1 MWLQLYTIKDITF
14 LRVADILRSMAISN
28 RLSTMGFLKEI
39 VGAKQINHYLLDGW
53 QQYSTLKSL
62 IKEPL
67 MLIDVR
73 TGCIL
78 EVNAPFERLF
88 GWSIKEIIGIPID
101 ELSFWYKATSK
112 YKIIQLIIKK
122 QAIRLTDIQLIT
134 KDGDTLTGELSARL
148 LSLNKGLAILATFE
162 YSHQLITAEPFLNGE
177 EKEISMAL
185 DPISDIVTVS
195 YLETGVYI
203 RTSESLRTLLNHDAN
218 ALDNKTEFDICIWTN
233 EAERTNFLAH
243 VKSEGPQLLETA
255 LYRAELGYM
264 PIKFMVDIFTIDNKD
279 YVMMVGHDVT
289 TWRRA
294 ERRAMHLAY
303 HDPLTNL
310 PNRTLLY
317 ERLKQ
322 QIKLVQRYGL
332 HAALLF
338 LDLDHFKN
346 INDSI
351 GHPIGDAVLKIV
363 TTRLKASI
371 RANDTVSRVGGDEF
385 IILLTRLEGGFDSVE
400 SQVLMTAER
409 VREILCEPML
419 VDGHRLQISTSIGV
433 TIIPEHGTNTS
444 ELVKRADI
452 ALYKAKELG
461 RNMIATFRSSMQSAV
476 VQRMRIEAKMR
487 QALQNKE
494 FKLCFH
500 PQVFSRTHEIIG
512 AEVLIRWVQG
522 KEVFSPEHFINIL
535 EETQLII
542 DVGEWVVFEACR
554 LYANLMSN
562 NKITLSDFKFCVN
575 VSPKQLQHEGFYSI
589 IERALTYYKIPQ
601 GAITLEVTEGIVIEE
616 TNRTVEKMN
625 ALKGLGVN
633 FAIDDFGTGYSSLS
647 YLKRLPIDMLKIDKA
662 FVDTITTDIHDAGI
676 VSAIITMANSLDFEV
691 IAEGVETVDQLS
703 ILEEKGCYLYQ
714 GYLFSKPLTFDSLKT
729 LLISQSSRQTL

>member
-1 MWLQLYTIKDITF
+1 
-14 LRVADILRSMAISN
+14 
-28 RLSTMGFLKEI
+28 MGFLKEAAS
-39 VGAKQINHYLLDGW
+39 VNQMNHYLLDGW
-53 QQYSTLKSL
+53 QQYSALKSL

-67 MLIDVR
+67 MLIDIR
-73 TGCIL
+73 TGCVI

-88 GWSIKEIIGIPID
+88 GWSIKEIMGVPID
-101 ELSFWYKATSK
+101 SLPFGQKTTSK
-112 YKIIQLIIKK
+112 QKIIQLIIKK

-134 KDGDTLTGELSARL
+134 KDGNTLTGELSARL
-148 LSLNKGLAILATFE
+148 LNLNRGLAILATFE
-162 YSHQLITAEPFLNGE
+162 YIHDLISIDSFLNSE
-177 EKEISMAL
+177 DKEISMAL
-185 DPISDIVTVS
+185 DPASDIVTIS
-195 YLETGVYI
+195 DLETAVYI
-203 RTSESLRTLLNHDAN
+203 RTSESLRSLLNCDKR
-218 ALDNKTEFDICIWTN
+218 ALENKTEFDICIWTN
-233 EAERTNFLAH
+233 EDERIRFLNC
-243 VKSEGPQLLETA
+243 VKEQGAQLLETA
-255 LYRAELGYM
+255 LYRSELGYM
-264 PIKFMVDIFTIDNKD
+264 PIKFMVDIFTVENKN

-322 QIKLVQRYGL
+322 QIKLVQRYDL

-385 IILLTRLEGGFDSVE
+385 IILLTRLEGDFNSVE
-400 SQVLMTAER
+400 NQVLLTAER
-409 VREILCEPML
+409 IREILCEPMS

-444 ELVKRADI
+444 ELIKRADI

-494 FKLCFH
+494 FQLCFH

-522 KEVFSPEHFINIL
+522 KEIFSPEHFIKIL
-535 EETQLII
+535 EETRLII
-542 DVGEWVVFEACR
+542 EVGEWVFFEACR
-554 LYANLMSN
+554 LYAKLISN
-562 NKITLSDFKFCVN
+562 KKIVLSDFKFCVN
-575 VSPKQLQHEGFYSI
+575 VSPKQLQHEGFYNLVD
-589 IERALTYYKIPQ
+589 RALTHYKIPA

-625 ALKGLGVN
+625 ALKKLGVN
-633 FAIDDFGTGYSSLS
+633 FALDDFGTGYSSLS

-691 IAEGVETVDQLS
+691 VAEGVETVDQLS

-714 GYLFSKPLTFDSLKT
+714 GYLFSKPLMFDSLKA
-729 LLISQSSRQTL
+729 LLISQSNRQTL

>member
-1 MWLQLYTIKDITF
+1 
-14 LRVADILRSMAISN
+14 
-28 RLSTMGFLKEI
+28 MGFLNDITER
-39 VGAKQINHYLLDGW
+39 KQFRRYILDAW

-67 MLIDVR
+67 ILIDVR
-73 TGCIL
+73 TGRI
-78 EVNAPFERLF
+78 VDINAAFERVL
-88 GWSIKEIIGIPID
+88 GWTMDQVVGTPIADLEIWKDPLRVKIINLVLKKRSIK
-101 ELSFWYKATSK
+101 
-112 YKIIQLIIKK
+112 
-122 QAIRLTDIQLIT
+122 LTDIQFYNM
-134 KDGDTLTGELSARL
+134 DGDVLTGELSAKVVRL
-148 LSLNKGLAILATFE
+148 NSGLAILATFFH
-162 YSHQLITAEPFLNGE
+162 SHNLLAVEQFFDVDEMEFSSAF
-177 EKEISMAL
+177 
-185 DPISDIVTVS
+185 DPIGDVVMISE
-195 YLETGVYI
+195 LESARYI
-203 RTSESLRTLLNHDAN
+203 KASESLRDVLGCDPSELLYKN
-218 ALDNKTEFDICIWTN
+218 EFDLGIW
-233 EAERTNFLAH
+233 ASVSERQVF
-243 VKSEGPQLLETA
+243 LETVKKEGA
-255 LYRAELGYM
+255 KLFEAAMYRPDLGYM
-264 PIKFMVDIFTIDNKD
+264 PIKFMVDVFTANGCS
-279 YVMMVGHDVT
+279 YVLMVGHDVT
-289 TWRRA
+289 SLRKA
-294 ERRAMHLAY
+294 ERRAIHLAY

-317 ERLKQ
+317 ERLDQ
-322 QIKLVQRYGL
+322 QIKLVQRYKL

-385 IILLTRLEGGFDSVE
+385 IILLARLEGDFNDVE
-400 SQVLMTAER
+400 RQVLITAER

-419 VDGHRLQISTSIGV
+419 IDAHRLQISTSIGV
-433 TIIPEHGTNTS
+433 TIIPEHGINTS
-444 ELVKRADI
+444 ELIKRADI

-500 PQVFSRTHEIIG
+500 PQVFSRTHEITG
-512 AEVLIRWVQG
+512 AEALIRWVQG
-522 KEVFSPEHFINIL
+522 KDIFSPEHFIDIL

-542 DVGEWVVFEACR
+542 EVGEWIILEACR
-554 LYANLMSN
+554 LYAKLMN
-562 NKITLSDFKFCVN
+562 NKAISLLDFKFCVN
-575 VSPKQLQHEGFYSI
+575 VSPRQLQHEGFYSL
-589 IERALTYYKIPQ
+589 IERAFKQYSIPKN
-601 GAITLEVTEGIVIEE
+601 AITLEVTEGIVIQK
-616 TNRTVEKMN
+616 TNSIIEKMC
-625 ALKGLGVN
+625 LLRELGVN

-647 YLKRLPIDMLKIDKA
+647 YLKKLPIDMLKIDKT

-691 IAEGVETVDQLS
+691 IAEGVETADQLS

-714 GYLFSKPLTFDSLKT
+714 GYLFSKPLAFDSLQA
-729 LLISQSSRQTL
+729 LLVAQSSRQI

>member
-1 MWLQLYTIKDITF
+1 
-14 LRVADILRSMAISN
+14 
-28 RLSTMGFLKEI
+28 MGFLKE
-39 VGAKQINHYLLDGW
+39 VAGARQVNHFLLDGW
-53 QQYSTLKSL
+53 QQYSALKSL

-67 MLIDVR
+67 MLIDIR
-73 TGCIL
+73 TGSVI

-88 GWSIKEIIGIPID
+88 GWSVKEIMGVPID
-101 ELSFWYKATSK
+101 DLSFWEKTTAK
-112 YKIIQLIIKK
+112 YKIIQLILKK
-122 QAIRLTDIQLIT
+122 QSIRLTDIELMT
-134 KDGDTLTGELSARL
+134 KDGSTLTGELSARL
-148 LSLNKGLAILATFE
+148 LNLNKGLAILATFE
-162 YSHQLITAEPFLNGE
+162 YSHELISIEPFFNGE
-177 EKEISMAL
+177 DKEISMAL
-185 DPISDIVTVS
+185 DPVSDIVTIS
-195 YLETGVYI
+195 DLETAVYI
-203 RTSESLRTLLNHDAN
+203 RTNDSLRMLLNCDKN
-218 ALDNKTEFDICIWTN
+218 ELENKTEFDVCIWAN
-233 EAERTNFLAH
+233 EEERTNFLAC
-243 VKSEGPQLLETA
+243 VKEGGPQLLETA

-264 PIKFMVDIFTIDNKD
+264 PIKFMVDIFTIEDKE

-322 QIKLVQRYGL
+322 QIKLIQRYDL

-363 TTRLKASI
+363 TTRLKATT
-371 RANDTVSRVGGDEF
+371 RTNDTVSRVGGDEF
-385 IILLTRLEGGFDSVE
+385 IILLTRLEGDFNSVE

-409 VREILCEPML
+409 IREILCEPML

-444 ELVKRADI
+444 ELIKRADI

-487 QALQNKE
+487 QALQNNE

-512 AEVLIRWVQG
+512 AEVLIRWMQG
-522 KEVFSPEHFINIL
+522 KEVFSPEHFIKIL

-542 DVGEWVVFEACR
+542 EVGEWVVFEACR
-554 LYANLMSN
+554 LYAKLMN
-562 NKITLSDFKFCVN
+562 NRKISLLDFKFCVN

-589 IERALTYYKIPQ
+589 VERALKDYNIPA

-616 TNRTVEKMN
+616 TNNTVEKMN
-625 ALKGLGVN
+625 ALKMLGIN

-714 GYLFSKPLTFDSLKT
+714 GYLFSKPLMFDSLKA
-729 LLISQSSRQTL
+729 LLISQSSRQTLS